1 VPESVYS
8 RLVTSG
14 AMKEEPAA
22 WLRGVVELAA
32 AAVLAEGDNHG
43 YAVAQRLAEA
53 GFGRMKG
60 GVLYPVLARLET
72 EGILSSTWTAGEG
85 GPGRKVYALT
95 ATGAEWLAAQSSQWS
110 RFAERMDLLLS
121 STFEEGRTE

>member
-1 VPESVYS
+1 
-8 RLVTSG
+8 
-14 AMKEEPAA
+14 MKEEPAA